1 MSGHHGGARSGAGR
15 HPKGKV
21 LHGPS
26 SQSPQIFSGPSLSVP
41 GIPGTSNR
49 ISPFFGAA
57 ASASNHP
64 QDLSGVMQGSVGSE
78 ILPGASE
85 ILPKKNFKLFL
96 GCVKVPLL
104 TTM

>member
-1 MSGHHGGARSGAGR
+1 MSGHHGGAHSGAGR

-64 QDLSGVMQGSVGSE
+64 QDLSGDMQGSAGSE
-78 ILPGASE
+78 ILAGASE
-85 ILPKKNFKLFL
+85 ILPKIYLQL
-96 GCVKVPLL
+96 IVECV
-104 TTM
+104 